1 MNSFLGTSQLELL
14 ICNRKVDVKKE
25 KISWLETREIM
36 LAKTKPF
43 SIFLRKSFKGEY
55 AEIDITKRRIGRPLT
70 GIAGKLS
77 PLWPNGKAIAVPK
90 LHDLQSVMDLIPG
103 DAKEF
108 YNSLFADSNVEDDVD
123 GFSGVPDI
131 EIE

>member
-1 MNSFLGTSQLELL
+1 M
-14 ICNRKVDVKKE
+14 
-25 KISWLETREIM
+25 W
-36 LAKTKPF
+36 
-43 SIFLRKSFKGEY
+43 KSFKEEY
-55 AEIDITKRRIGRPLT
+55 AEIDITKCRIGRPLT

-77 PLWPNGKAIAVPK
+77 PLWPNVKAIAVPK

-123 GFSGVPDI
+123 EFSGVPDI